1 MIKIRQN
8 IGWRTNDEK
17 PKEQR
22 INEDR
27 TQDGFNEEPKKQTIK
42 SRQNLGWSPN
52 DKKSNE
58 QRIN

>member
-42 SRQNLGWSPN
+42 SRQNLGWCPN
-52 DKKSNE
+52 VEKSN
-58 QRIN
+58 